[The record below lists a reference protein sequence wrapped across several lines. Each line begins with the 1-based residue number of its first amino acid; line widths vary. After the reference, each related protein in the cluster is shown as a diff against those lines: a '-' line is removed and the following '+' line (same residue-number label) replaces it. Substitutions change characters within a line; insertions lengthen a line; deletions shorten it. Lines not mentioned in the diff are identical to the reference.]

1 MKERT
6 ATVERGFTGL
16 SASERAALI
25 ALVGWFAVTLAWWA
39 FALWPL
45 SGEPTQL
52 ARARAVCFN
61 TGPTGLPDASGWML
75 LIGQPIG
82 MFAILMVVGG
92 DAVRGT
98 LSFLRAN
105 LLGRIALVG
114 TAVIALVGLGA
125 ASVRVANAQP
135 DGAFVVNREMPAA
148 TYPRLD
154 RPAPSLGLVDQAG
167 DIVTLERFRG
177 RPVLMT
183 FAFGHCEAIC
193 PTVVHETRQ
202 AQRRLQETGRE
213 VAMLVVTLDP
223 WRDTPSRLGPLMQQ
237 WMLGED
243 GYVLSGEV
251 DQVNRVLDAWDV
263 ARRRDVTNGDIAHP
277 ALVFV
282 LDGEGR
288 IAYAANGGAGVL
300 EELVKRL

>member
-1 MKERT
+1 MTEGIPT
-6 ATVERGFTGL
+6 AMGGSSEL
-16 SASERAALI
+16 SVPERAAI
-25 ALVGWFAVTLAWWA
+25 VALVAWFAITLAWWA

-75 LIGQPIG
+75 LIGQPVG
-82 MFAILMVVGG
+82 MFAVLMVFAG
-92 DAVRGT
+92 DAVRGAI
-98 LSFLRAN
+98 SFLRGG
-105 LLGRIALVG
+105 LTGRAMLAGAGIVTVL
-114 TAVIALVGLGA
+114 GLGA

-135 DGAFVVNREMPAA
+135 VGTFVLNQDMPAS

-154 RPAPSLGLVDQAG
+154 RPAPPLGLVDQGGEVA
-167 DIVTLERFRG
+167 DLERFRG

-193 PTVVHETRQ
+193 PTVVHETRR
-202 AQRRLQETGRE
+202 AQRLLQEVGRD
-213 VAMLVVTLDP
+213 VAMVVVTLDP
-223 WRDTPSRLGPLMQQ
+223 WRDTPSRLGPLVDQ

-243 GYVLSGEV
+243 GFVLSGGVE
-251 DQVNRVLDAWDV
+251 QVNRVLDAWDV
-263 ARRRDVTNGDIAHP
+263 ARQRDRITGDIAHP

-282 LDGEGR
+282 LDAEGR
-288 IAYAANGGAGVL
+288 IAYAANGGARVL